1 MPIKVVSIVSRMNLG
16 GVAVLLSDLH
26 KSLMAPEFSHTLI
39 TGVCAKNEIDV
50 LNGIAEDLNII
61 QIKTM
66 GRAPNLLGDILTF
79 LNLRKVIK
87 HLSPDIVHTHTS
99 KAGVLGRIAAIS
111 LRKNISIVHTYHGHH
126 LYGYFSRFIVK
137 IIVLIER
144 LISLKTDLLV
154 ADSTQVM
161 DDLKKVKVGS
171 KNIWKVIPPGIRSFK
186 IMSQGDARR
195 EINVDENAFT
205 ICWIGRFAEIKNPM
219 LALTSYNQLPSK
231 IRSSSKMIMVGE
243 GSLMPEC
250 KEYSEKNKLNV
261 VFPGWKSD
269 IEPYLAAANI
279 LLITSTNEGF
289 GMVIAEAGFFAVPSL
304 STDVGGVREFI
315 EDGVNG
321 ILTQANPID
330 IALHITTLS
339 SNMNKVS
346 QLGKMARKTTL
357 EKFTVKTFVSEHK
370 KAYCKLVNDF

>member
-26 KSLMAPEFSHTLI
+26 ESLTAPEFSHTLI
-39 TGVCAKNEIDV
+39 TGVCASNEIDI
-50 LNGIAEDLNII
+50 LDGHAEDLNII

-66 GRAPNLLGDILTF
+66 GRAPSLLGDILTF
-79 LNLRKVIK
+79 LSIRRAIK

-126 LYGYFSRFIVK
+126 LYGYFSKFIVN

-171 KNIWKVIPPGIRSFK
+171 KNIWRVIPPGIRSFK

-195 EINVDENAFT
+195 EINIEESAFV
-205 ICWIGRFAEIKNPM
+205 ICWIGRFAEIKNPV
-219 LALTSYNQLPSK
+219 LALTSYNKLPIK
-231 IRSSSKMIMVGE
+231 IRNSSKMIMVGE
-243 GSLMPEC
+243 GTLMPEC
-250 KEYSEKNKLNV
+250 KEYSEKNNLNV
-261 VFPGWKSD
+261 VFPGWMSN
-269 IEPYLAAANI
+269 IGPYLAASDV

-315 EDGVNG
+315 KDGVNG
-321 ILTQANPID
+321 ILAQANPID
-330 IALHITTLS
+330 IASHIAALS
-339 SNMNKVS
+339 SDIKKVTK
-346 QLGKMARKTTL
+346 LGEMARKTTL
-357 EKFTVKTFVSEHK
+357 EKFTVNTFVGEHK
-370 KAYCKLVNDF
+370 KIYRELVE

>member
-1 MPIKVVSIVSRMNLG
+1 MQIKVVSIVSRMNLG

-26 KSLMAPEFSHTLI
+26 VSLTGPEFSHTLI
-39 TGVCAKNEIDV
+39 TGVCASNEIDI
-50 LNGIAEDLNII
+50 LDGHAEDLNII

-66 GRAPNLLGDILTF
+66 GRAPSLLGDILTF
-79 LNLRKVIK
+79 LSIRRAIK

-126 LYGYFSRFIVK
+126 LYGYFSKFIVNL
-137 IIVLIER
+137 IVLIER

-154 ADSTQVM
+154 ADSKQVM
-161 DDLKKVKVGS
+161 NDLKKVKVGS
-171 KNIWKVIPPGIRSFK
+171 KNIWRVIPPGIRSFK

-195 EINVDENAFT
+195 EINIEKSTFV

-219 LALTSYNQLPSK
+219 LALNSYNQLPIK
-231 IRSSSKMIMVGE
+231 IRNSSKMIMVGE
-243 GSLMPEC
+243 GTLMPEC
-250 KEYSEKNKLNV
+250 KEYSEKNNLNV
-261 VFPGWKSD
+261 VFPGWMSN
-269 IEPYLAAANI
+269 IGPYLAASDV

-315 EDGVNG
+315 KDGVNG
-321 ILTQANPID
+321 ILAQANPFD
-330 IALHITTLS
+330 IASHIAALS
-339 SNMNKVS
+339 SDIKKVTR
-346 QLGKMARKTTL
+346 LGEMARKTTL
-357 EKFTVKTFVSEHK
+357 EKFTVNTFVGEHK
-370 KAYCKLVNDF
+370 KVYRQLVE

>member
-1 MPIKVVSIVSRMNLG
+1 
-16 GVAVLLSDLH
+16 
-26 KSLMAPEFSHTLI
+26 
-39 TGVCAKNEIDV
+39 
-50 LNGIAEDLNII
+50 
-61 QIKTM
+61 
-66 GRAPNLLGDILTF
+66 
-79 LNLRKVIK
+79 
-87 HLSPDIVHTHTS
+87 
-99 KAGVLGRIAAIS
+99 
-111 LRKNISIVHTYHGHH
+111 
-126 LYGYFSRFIVK
+126 
-137 IIVLIER
+137 
-144 LISLKTDLLV
+144 
-154 ADSTQVM
+154 
-161 DDLKKVKVGS
+161 
-171 KNIWKVIPPGIRSFK
+171 
-186 IMSQGDARR
+186 MSQGDARR
-195 EINVDENAFT
+195 EINVDENAFA

-231 IRSSSKMIMVGE
+231 IRSYSKMIMVGD
-243 GSLMPEC
+243 GLLMPEC
-250 KEYSEKNKLNV
+250 KEYSEKNKLNL
-261 VFPGWKSD
+261 VFSGWKSN

-279 LLITSTNEGF
+279 LLITSANEGF

-315 EDGVNG
+315 QDGVNG

>member
-1 MPIKVVSIVSRMNLG
+1 MNLG

-126 LYGYFSRFIVK
+126 LYGYFSRFIVN

-161 DDLKKVKVGS
+161 NDLKKVKVGS

-195 EINVDENAFT
+195 EINIEESVFA

-231 IRSSSKMIMVGE
+231 IRDSSKLIMVGE
-243 GSLMPEC
+243 GTLLPEC
-250 KEYSEKNKLNV
+250 KEYSEKNNLNV
-261 VFPGWKSD
+261 IFPGWESN
-269 IEPYLAAANI
+269 IGPYLAASNI